1 MTTAKKTT
9 TRKTTADKVATDNA
23 ADANA
28 AQATDAITV
37 DGDKLAAAVADTD
50 RVDHPA
56 PEEAEAGGKVA
67 VICLR
72 EFNDLDE
79 GIRRHV
85 GDRFSVTPER
95 AADIIAKF
103 KPELIAV
110 IGGGDE

>member
-1 MTTAKKTT
+1 MTTAKNTAANKT
-9 TRKTTADKVATDNA
+9 ATDKTA
-23 ADANA
+23 EQKPALAPVE
-28 AQATDAITV
+28 QPV
-37 DGDKLAAAVADTD
+37 EPDGD
-50 RVDHPA
+50 
-56 PEEAEAGGKVA
+56 GKVE

-79 GIRRHV
+79 GTRRNI

-95 AADIIAKF
+95 AADILAKF